1 MCTVMN
7 SVRTFTYHITRL
19 DMTGKRVRLPYCRIF
34 VLLMH
39 GGFLWLT
46 VCSLCCPK
54 SVYSEYSMVRLTDP
68 EYIR

>member
-7 SVRTFTYHITRL
+7 SVRTFICHITRL

-39 GGFLWLT
+39 GGFFVVDCLQFMLSKI
-46 VCSLCCPK
+46 C
-54 SVYSEYSMVRLTDP
+54 
-68 EYIR
+68 IF